1 MKISYNWLKDYIS
14 IDNISPQEI
23 SEFLTSGG
31 LEVESM
37 EKFESIRGGL
47 KGIVIGEVI
56 HCEKHPAADKLS
68 ITKVNTGSGSLIP
81 IVCGAPNVAAG
92 QKVLVAL
99 PGTTLYMGDKSFVIN
114 KTKIRG
120 EISEGMIC
128 AEDEIGLGNSHEGI
142 MVLNDDAEP
151 GTEAAK
157 YFNIKEDW
165 IFEIGLTPNRTDA
178 TSHIGV
184 ARDLRAIMNQQA
196 GFNVDLNMPS
206 VEAFSPGNPAG
217 AIALQV
223 KDPQACPRYSGLT
236 LDDIK
241 VGDSPEWMKNY
252 LLAAGIRSINN
263 IVDITNFVMLETGQ
277 PLHAFDADKIKG
289 ETVVVRLANPAEK
302 FVTLDGIERSLAPDD
317 LMICNISDGMCIAGV
332 FGGEH
337 SGVTS
342 KTTRIFLESASF
354 NPAFIRK
361 TSKRHS
367 LQTDASFRFERGS
380 DPNITVYALKRAAL
394 LIHEL
399 TGGTIVSDVVDFYP
413 EPVPYWNV
421 KVNIDRVRILIGKN
435 IPEQTLL
442 NILQLLEIIV
452 LEKDK
457 QILQL
462 AVPTYRFDVRS
473 EVDIIEEILRIY
485 GYNNI
490 ETGEKLNASISFT
503 KKPDPEKIQNT
514 VSDMLS
520 SEGFAEIMT
529 NSLTKSSYTE
539 KIPGFNPGNN
549 VVLANPLSADLNV
562 MRQSLLFGGLES
574 IAYNLNRQ
582 SSNLKLY
589 EFGLV
594 YHRETENQSASNP
607 LMKYKEAKS
616 LSIFLTGNKSEEN
629 WDLPSQQVDFFYLKS
644 YVNQVFSRVGLHPFS
659 FEINESPLPLF
670 SGSMR
675 YTYRGKLLADFG
687 KLDNFAEKFFDI
699 RQDIFF
705 ADINWNNLLQIIP
718 VNDIRL
724 QEIPR
729 FPEVRRDLALLV
741 DKSVDFNTIQSIIL
755 NTDKNIIKSVGLF
768 DVFEGEKIGQ
778 DKKSYAVSIILQ
790 DKKATLT
797 DKQVDKLIRNIVDNL
812 SKQTGAQIR

>member
-1 MKISYNWLKDYIS
+1 MKISYNWLKDYIA

-31 LEVESM
+31 LEVESL
-37 EKFESIRGGL
+37 EKFESIKGGL
-47 KGIVIGEVI
+47 KGIVIGEVV
-56 HCEKHPAADKLS
+56 HCEKHPDADKLS
-68 ITKVNTGSGSLIP
+68 ITKVNTGSESLIP

-99 PGTTLYMGDKSFVIN
+99 PGTTLYMGEKSFVIN

-128 AEDEIGLGNSHEGI
+128 AEDEIGLGTSHEGI
-142 MVLNDDAEP
+142 MVLNEDALP
-151 GTEAAK
+151 GTDAAS
-157 YFNIKEDW
+157 YFDIREDW
-165 IFEIGLTPNRTDA
+165 VFEIGLTPNRTDA
-178 TSHIGV
+178 TSHLGV

-196 GFNVDLNMPS
+196 GYNLELNLPA
-206 VEAFSPGNPAG
+206 VEAFNPGNPTG

-236 LDDIK
+236 LDGIK
-241 VGDSPEWMKNY
+241 VGESPDWMKNY

-289 ETVVVRLANPAEK
+289 DTVVVRLAKPAEK
-302 FVTLDGIERSLAPDD
+302 FVTLDGIERSLDPDD
-317 LMICNISDGMCIAGV
+317 LMICDISDGMCIAGV

-342 KTTRIFLESASF
+342 KTKRIFLESASF

-394 LIHEL
+394 LIQEL
-399 TGGTIVSDVVDFYP
+399 TGGKIISDVVDFYP
-413 EPVPYWNV
+413 EPLPHWNV
-421 KVNIDRVRILIGKN
+421 LVNIDRVRMLIGKN
-435 IPEQTLL
+435 IPEQTLV
-442 NILQLLEIIV
+442 NILQLLDIKI
-452 LEKDK
+452 LEENN

-490 ETGEKLNASISFT
+490 EIGEKLNASISFT

-514 VSDMLS
+514 ISDMLS

-539 KIPGFNPGNN
+539 KIPGFNQDEN

-562 MRQSLLFGGLES
+562 MRQSLLFGGMES

-582 SSNLKLY
+582 SFNLKLY

-594 YHRETENQSASNP
+594 YHRETKNHDAQDP
-607 LMKYKEAKS
+607 LMKYQEAKS

-629 WDLPSQQVDFFYLKS
+629 WDLTPQQVDFFYLKS
-644 YVNQVFSRVGLHPFS
+644 YVNQVFLRVGLNPVA
-659 FEINESPLPLF
+659 FEISESPLPLF
-670 SGSMR
+670 AGSMR
-675 YTYRGKLLADFG
+675 FTYRGKTLADFG
-687 KLDNFAEKFFDI
+687 KLDNVIVKFFDI
-699 RQDIFF
+699 RQDIFY
-705 ADINWNNLLQIIP
+705 ADINWDNLLKFIP

-724 QEIPR
+724 QEIPKY
-729 FPEVRRDLALLV
+729 PEVRRDLALLV
-741 DKSVDFNTIQSIIL
+741 DKTVDFKTVENIIL
-755 NTDKNIIKSVGLF
+755 NSDKNIIKSVGLF
-768 DVFEGEKIGQ
+768 DVFEGEKIGHN
-778 DKKSYAVSIILQ
+778 KKSYAVSIIIQ